1 MVGMC
6 GAVCERGQVKKFGAQ
21 RRKPERADYILRD
34 FALAVVE
41 AKQIIDLFP
50 VVHPI
55 KYNISVV
62 RSSLVESGVETR
74 FRLWDSDT

>member
-1 MVGMC
+1 
-6 GAVCERGQVKKFGAQ
+6 
-21 RRKPERADYILRD
+21 LRD